1 MGVRSYVRH
10 FRGAILGFSVL
21 HCHGVFPS
29 GNQQQQQQKPLQQ
42 QEEKVAK
49 IHSSSKRKK
58 QPKSSFSM
66 GFRSYVRH
74 FRGAI
79 LGLLRP
85 SLPWCFPIRDWQQ
98 QQQQKPMQQQEVK
111 VAKIHSSSKR
121 KKQPKSS
128 FSMGFRSYVR
138 HFWGAILGLLRP
150 SLPWCFPIWGPA
162 AAAAKASAAAG
173 VAKIHS
179 SSKRK
184 KQPKSSFSMGFRSY
198 VRHFR
203 GAILGLLRPSLP
215 WCFPIRDQQ
224 QQQKPLQQQEEK
236 VAKFIAA
243 ARGKSSQNHHFLLVS
258 EVTLGIFGM
267 QFWGFS
273 VLHCLGV
280 FPSGDQ
286 QQQQKPLQQQE
297 EKVAKIHIHS
307 SSKKK
312 KQPKSSFSMGFRS
325 YVRHFRGAILGL
337 LRPSLPWCFPIRGPA
352 SSRSSSKSLSSARRK
367 R

>member
-1 MGVRSYVRH
+1 MQ
-10 FRGAILGFSVL
+10 FWGFSVL

-29 GNQQQQQQKPLQQ
+29 GDQQQQQKPLQQQEEKIANFIFIAAARGNSSQNHHFLWASEVTLGIFGVQFWGFSVLHCHGVFPSGDQQQQQQKPFQQ

-98 QQQQKPMQQQEVK
+98 QEVK

-128 FSMGFRSYVR
+128 FSMGFRSYVSIFGVQ
-138 HFWGAILGLLRP
+138 FWGFLRP

-162 AAAAKASAAAG
+162 AAAKACAAAG

-215 WCFPIRDQQ
+215 WCFPIRG
-224 QQQKPLQQQEEK
+224 P
-236 VAKFIAA
+236 AA
-243 ARGKSSQNHHFLLVS
+243 AAKASAAAGGKGSQNS
-258 EVTLGIFGM
+258 
-267 QFWGFS
+267 
-273 VLHCLGV
+273 
-280 FPSGDQ
+280 
-286 QQQQKPLQQQE
+286 
-297 EKVAKIHIHS
+297 
-307 SSKKK
+307 
-312 KQPKSSFSMGFRS
+312 
-325 YVRHFRGAILGL
+325 
-337 LRPSLPWCFPIRGPA
+337 
-352 SSRSSSKSLSSARRK
+352 
-367 R
+367 

>member
-1 MGVRSYVRH
+1 MV
-10 FRGAILGFSVL
+10 FSHPGTSSSSSKSL
-21 HCHGVFPS
+21 H
-29 GNQQQQQQKPLQQ
+29 
-42 QEEKVAK
+42 

-85 SLPWCFPIRDWQQ
+85 SLPWCFPIRGPAAAAAKAFIFIAFLWVSEVTLGIFGVQFWGFSVLHCHGVFPSGDQQ
-98 QQQQKPMQQQEVK
+98 QQPKPLQQREEK
-111 VAKIHSSSKR
+111 VAKIHSSSKK

-128 FSMGFRSYVR
+128 FSMGS
-138 HFWGAILGLLRP
+138 
-150 SLPWCFPIWGPA
+150 
-162 AAAAKASAAAG
+162 
-173 VAKIHS
+173 
-179 SSKRK
+179 
-184 KQPKSSFSMGFRSY
+184 RSY

-215 WCFPIRDQQ
+215 WCFPI
-224 QQQKPLQQQEEK
+224 
-236 VAKFIAA
+236 
-243 ARGKSSQNHHFLLVS
+243 
-258 EVTLGIFGM
+258 
-267 QFWGFS
+267 
-273 VLHCLGV
+273 
-280 FPSGDQ
+280 GDQ
-286 QQQQKPLQQQE
+286 QQQQKSLQQQE
-297 EKVAKIHIHS
+297 EKPAKIHS

-352 SSRSSSKSLSSARRK
+352 AAAAKALIYIAAARGKSSQNHHFLWVSEVTLGIFGVQFWGFSVLHCHGVFPSGDQQQQQQKPSYS
-367 R
+367 